1 MDRTETAPI
10 EKSVAPEPGTN
21 EGRRVRSGSQAKLS
35 SVFLWVLL
43 AAALFRLVTSVTSKK
58 DGQAG
63 GLVHWV
69 TPSAATTAARA
80 SGKPIL
86 YDFTAERCGPCHVLA
101 SDGWRD
107 AEVAAMVDAAQL
119 P

>member
-43 AAALFRLVTSVTSKK
+43 AAALFRLVTSVTSEK
-58 DGQAG
+58 DGGAG

-69 TPSAATTAARA
+69 SPTAAVAAARA
-80 SGKPIL
+80 SQKPIL
-86 YDFTAERCGPCHVLA
+86 CGFTADGCWPCHA
-101 SDGWRD
+101 RD
-107 AEVAAMVDAAQL
+107 AAG
-119 P
+119 